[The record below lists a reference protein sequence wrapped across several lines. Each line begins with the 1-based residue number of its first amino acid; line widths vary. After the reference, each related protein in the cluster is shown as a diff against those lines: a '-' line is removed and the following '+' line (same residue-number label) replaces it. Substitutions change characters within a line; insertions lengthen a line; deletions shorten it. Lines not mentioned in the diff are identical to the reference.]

1 MKEQTLVAVLLQVFK
16 DTEFKFAIDD
26 QLRVFVTSDQAL
38 ITQLPSN
45 LFDLND
51 KEETDKNTYVAPTT
65 EEQDKLLST
74 AESKLYNISAQR
86 QRITRGKI
94 HPFGIRKKQ
103 RDGRTCHWSLS
114 LY

>member
-1 MKEQTLVAVLLQVFK
+1 LQVFK

-51 KEETDKNTYVAPTT
+51 KD
-65 EEQDKLLST
+65 
-74 AESKLYNISAQR
+74 
-86 QRITRGKI
+86 
-94 HPFGIRKKQ
+94 
-103 RDGRTCHWSLS
+103 
-114 LY
+114 